1 MRYTILL
8 HPEDEGGF
16 SVTVPALDG
25 CVTQG
30 DTFVDA
36 VENARDAIEGHL
48 AVLAQHG
55 WEIPIE
61 RHPWCLSVS
70 MLKCRSSNLHTRHS
84 YRASNI
90 SRTHDSGLTC
100 VHPLVS
106 SGKRR

>member
-61 RHPWCLSVS
+61 RHPLVPVS
-70 MLKCRSSNLHTRHS
+70 LDVEMPVIEPAH
-84 YRASNI
+84 AA
-90 SRTHDSGLTC
+90 
-100 VHPLVS
+100 
-106 SGKRR
+106 